1 MEDLDLQLE
10 AFSTRLRQRLKR
22 DLWIVASLPLAIGLA
37 AGVCVGRATAPQAKA
52 QIVTCAGAHTGA
64 GFFLDA
70 NENGVR
76 MKLEGYGD

>member
-10 AFSTRLRQRLKR
+10 AFATRLRKRLKR
-22 DLWIVASLPLAIGLA
+22 DFLIAASLPLALGLG
-37 AGVCVGRATAPQAKA
+37 AGVWLGRATAPTPPA
-52 QIVTCAGAHTGA
+52 QIISCAGKAGA

-76 MKLEGYGD
+76 MKLGYGD